1 MKRRTHTICLALF
14 GLAILTGCA
23 RAARDTSGFALT
35 DTAIVNAPIQETWVA
50 TREALQGQDYEIYTR
65 DKRGRFVAYSDM
77 HRHLFLVPTRNEFT
91 ITLEEETPST
101 TRVTIQTLRQVYG
114 TTLLTYPD
122 WHSRQTKDHSEAL
135 TILEAIQAQ
144 ASGVPAAPAETVV
157 HEAPPPA
164 QPLEEQASPAP
175 PAQ

>member
-1 MKRRTHTICLALF
+1 MKRHTHILCVALV
-14 GLAILTGCA
+14 GLATVTGCA
-23 RAARDTSGFALT
+23 RAARDTTGFALT
-35 DTAIVNAPIQETWVA
+35 DSAIVNAPIQETWVA

-65 DKRGRFVAYSDM
+65 DKRGRFVAYSNM

-122 WHSRQTKDHSEAL
+122 WHSRQAKDHSDAL
-135 TILEAIQAQ
+135 SILEAIQTQ
-144 ASGVPAAPAETVV
+144 VNGTPAAPAEAVTY
-157 HEAPPPA
+157 EAPPAA
-164 QPLEEQASPAP
+164 QPQEEQASPAP
-175 PAQ
+175 VAQ